1 MIDSEL
7 LALLCCPETR
17 QALRVADA
25 ELIGQVNQKISSG
38 SLSNKGAQPV
48 KEVLEAALITEDGK
62 ILYPIRQGIP
72 VMLVEESISLS

>member
-7 LALLCCPETR
+7 LALLCCPETK
-17 QALRVADA
+17 QALRIADA
-25 ELIGQVNQKISSG
+25 ALIGQVNQKISTG
-38 SLSNKGAQPV
+38 SLCNKGGQPI
-48 KEVLEAALITEDGK
+48 KDILEAALVTEDGK